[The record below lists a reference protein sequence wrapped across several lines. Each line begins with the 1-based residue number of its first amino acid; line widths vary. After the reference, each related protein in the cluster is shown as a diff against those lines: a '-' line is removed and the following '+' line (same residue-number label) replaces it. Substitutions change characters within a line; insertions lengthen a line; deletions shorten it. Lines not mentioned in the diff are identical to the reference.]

1 MKKLLLDACTK
12 TSFMSGNKRESM
24 GSPFV
29 PVLSNTIMTEL
40 EEKSIRKFVEDST
53 IKFYGYFVNDT
64 LLVSKPKVIG

>member
-1 MKKLLLDACTK
+1 M
-12 TSFMSGNKRESM
+12 FGNKRESM

-53 IKFYGYFVNDT
+53 IKSYGYFVNDT